1 MLHSEISVSY
11 LFPQIRA
18 KGGENVDIVKIIYEG
33 QEIEVAKPVADFL
46 EDEERKREQNEGK
59 SDSRHLS
66 DKDIDSFDF
75 DAHITDKPVD
85 FAEDVAAMDV
95 LNKLSATEK
104 SIALDRINGLT
115 IREIAQ
121 KQGVYPNAIT
131 KRLKT
136 IRKKLSR

>member
-1 MLHSEISVSY
+1 VSY

-59 SDSRHLS
+59 SDSRHL
-66 DKDIDSFDF
+66 
-75 DAHITDKPVD
+75 TDKPVD

>member
-1 MLHSEISVSY
+1 
-11 LFPQIRA
+11 
-18 KGGENVDIVKIIYEG
+18 VDIVKIIYEG